1 MDEIILGID
10 IGATKTG
17 LVLFDK
23 DKKEV
28 VWESTSPTD
37 KSTKKNFLNNLFK
50 IIETAN
56 EEHQFSNIGVAIAA
70 IVDAEKGKIIK
81 SPNIIKIIDGL
92 NLALVLQDK
101 FKVPVKVRNDVDCF
115 SLAESKV
122 GAGKKYKNFIGVT
135 LGSGI
140 GCGLIINGEIYNGK
154 AGGSAGE
161 CGHMIIDGNSKKGS
175 FEDLASGKFINRVY
189 GKSGEMLFSDAKTG
203 KTQAKKVCREFGENL
218 GLGLSNLINIMNPE
232 AVIIGGGISEAIKP
246 ILPIVKASIKKYVMS
261 PKAKVTPVIIS
272 KIGVYAPAI
281 GAALL
286 FD

>member
-1 MDEIILGID
+1 MNEIILGID

-17 LVLFDK
+17 VVLFDK

-28 VWESTSPTD
+28 VWKSTFPTD

-70 IVDAEKGKIIK
+70 IVDANSGKIIK

-92 NLALVLQDK
+92 DLALVLQDK

-122 GAGKKYKNFIGVT
+122 GVGKKYKNFVGVT

-154 AGGSAGE
+154 SGGSAGE
-161 CGHMIIDGNSKKGS
+161 CGHMIIDSKSKNGS

-232 AVIIGGGISEAIKP
+232 AVIVGGGISEAIRP